1 MIDRLQRTMRMQEME
16 AKRLENMS
24 SVMNGSILTKKS
36 PSRLNFTHCSQVFT
50 SNAKIMNDEKY
61 LGNIDRGNLN

>member
-1 MIDRLQRTMRMQEME
+1 ME

-61 LGNIDRGNLN
+61 LGNVDRGNLN